1 MDLVYWAHEAP
12 AALRQAKDQ
21 DVSVTSVFRKP
32 NTNIRLGEICL
43 QAGMLTQD
51 QLQEAIRHS
60 KGKRLQIGQILV
72 MCGFLTPR
80 DLQSVLQ
87 AQSMIRDKSI
97 DFNLAIRCLKIAFKM
112 GSTFGEVLDNHEEA
126 PARKAPTGRLGELLL
141 EAGVLRW
148 EQLSKAMEQSLQTG
162 LPLGRM
168 LVLHQVMTDAVL
180 NAVLDIQVR
189 LRDEMLSRE
198 EAVNAVRLA
207 AGLPSSSGDP
217 AVVDKPSQEGPR
229 RRGIRLGELLVLSGA
244 LTETDVMNALEWGLI
259 NQQAIGQVL
268 INRSLITTE
277 LLEAA
282 LKLQKSVD
290 ESQLDALNAAECL
303 GQIHESK
310 VSLEEALENARVERP
325 DFKPSL
331 TYEKLLTLAR
341 VVNQEDIQAAFDL
354 SSKSPQIVGKVLVLT
369 GYSDA
374 PTVQATL
381 RCYQLL
387 AKGWISQD
395 DAVAALDY
403 CLHHRQNKKIN
414 FDMAVKELGW
424 SPNKRLRMDGEA
436 AAIPELVSDSP
447 SLPTVE
453 DELESAIPVNKSEE
467 IKEVAVEKRRKFS
480 ETILPEDAKA
490 MQLANL
496 VKQGISGKKPEAGDE
511 EEEISDQKTALANAF
526 VRLAQSYCD
535 QGNYVEA
542 QQVFERILVNRLN
555 ELGPNNVELTTDLT
569 NLAAVLCVQ
578 GKFNQAEPFMR
589 RAVWVLENTDIPAPL
604 RLADALSMLGEIYF
618 RQDKFGE
625 AETPVTKALHLRQGN
640 LPADHTDIADSL
652 SSQAKLLRKTGKV
665 AEAEKVYAKAQQILS
680 RKQDQATVSN

>member
-1 MDLVYWAHEAP
+1 MKLVNWPQEAP
-12 AALRQAKDQ
+12 AAFRQAKDQ
-21 DVSVTSVFRKP
+21 YSSVTSVFRKP

-148 EQLSKAMEQSLQTG
+148 DQLSKAMEQSLQTG

-168 LVLHQVMTDAVL
+168 LVLHQVLTDAVL
-180 NAVLDIQVR
+180 NSVLDIQVR
-189 LRDEMLSRE
+189 LRDEMLSRD

-207 AGLPSSSGDP
+207 AGVSATAPD
-217 AVVDKPSQEGPR
+217 ATAAEKSQSDAPR
-229 RRGIRLGELLVLSGA
+229 RRGVRLGELLVLSGV
-244 LTETDVMNALEWGLI
+244 LTETDVMNALEWGLV

-268 INRSLITTE
+268 INRSLVTPE

-310 VSLEEALENARVERP
+310 ISLEEALENVKVERP

-453 DELESAIPVNKSEE
+453 DELESAIPVNRAEE
-467 IKEVAVEKRRKFS
+467 IKEVPIEKRRKFS

-490 MQLANL
+490 MKLANL
-496 VKQGISGKKPEAGDE
+496 VKQGISGQKPDSDEDE
-511 EEEISDQKTALANAF
+511 EFSDQKTALSNAF

-589 RAVWVLENTDIPAPL
+589 RAVWVLENADVPAPL
-604 RLADALSMLGEIYF
+604 RLADSLSMLGEIYF

-625 AETPVTKALHLRQGN
+625 AETPVTKALQLRQGN

-652 SSQAKLLRKTGKV
+652 SSQAKLLRKTGRV
-665 AEAEKVYAKAQQILS
+665 EEAEKIYAKAQLILN
-680 RKQDQATVSN
+680 RKEDQATVSS

>member
-1 MDLVYWAHEAP
+1 
-12 AALRQAKDQ
+12 
-21 DVSVTSVFRKP
+21 
-32 NTNIRLGEICL
+32 
-43 QAGMLTQD
+43 MLTQD

-112 GSTFGEVLDNHEEA
+112 GSTFADVLDNHEDA
-126 PARKAPTGRLGELLL
+126 PVRKAPTGRLGELLL
-141 EAGVLRW
+141 EAGVLKY

-168 LVLHQVMTDAVL
+168 LVLHQVLTDAVL
-180 NAVLDIQVR
+180 NSVLDIQVR

-207 AGLPSSSGDP
+207 AGVPSSGAEPS
-217 AVVDKPSQEGPR
+217 AAEKPSQEPPR

-244 LTETDVMNALEWGLI
+244 LTETDVMNALEWGLV
-259 NQQAIGQVL
+259 NQQSIGQVL
-268 INRSLITTE
+268 ISRSLVTQE
-277 LLEAA
+277 LLDAA

-310 VSLEEALENARVERP
+310 VSLEEAMENAKAERP

-331 TYEKLLTLAR
+331 SYEKLLTLAR

-436 AAIPELVSDSP
+436 AAVPELVSDSP

-453 DELESAIPVNKSEE
+453 DELESAIPVNQTEE
-467 IKEVAVEKRRKFS
+467 KEPEVKKRKFS

-496 VKQGISGKKPEAGDE
+496 VKAGIAGKKPDEDE
-511 EEEISDQKTALANAF
+511 EDEASDQKTALANAF

-542 QQVFERILVNRLN
+542 QQVYERILVNRLN
-555 ELGPNNVELTTDLT
+555 ELGTNNVELTTDLT
-569 NLAAVLCVQ
+569 NLAGVLCVQ

-589 RAVWVLENTDIPAPL
+589 RAVWVLENAEIPAPL

-618 RQDKFGE
+618 RQDKFVE
-625 AETPVTKALHLRQGN
+625 AEIPVTKSLNLRQGN

-652 SSQAKLLRKTGKV
+652 SSQAKLLRKTGQV
-665 AEAEKVYAKAQQILS
+665 EEAEKVYAKAQQILS
-680 RKQDQATVSN
+680 RKQQDQATVGS

>member
-1 MDLVYWAHEAP
+1 M
-12 AALRQAKDQ
+12 RQAKDQ

>member
-1 MDLVYWAHEAP
+1 MAP
-12 AALRQAKDQ
+12 ADLGQAKDQ
-21 DVSVTSVFRKP
+21 YSSVTSVFRRP
-32 NTNIRLGEICL
+32 NTSIRLGEICL

-72 MCGFLTPR
+72 MCGYLTPQS
-80 DLQSVLQ
+80 LQSVLL

-112 GSTFGEVLDNHEEA
+112 GTSFSEVLENHEDA
-126 PARKAPTGRLGELLL
+126 PVRKAPTGRLGELLL
-141 EAGVLRW
+141 EAGVLKW
-148 EQLSKAMEQSLQTG
+148 DQLSKAMEQSLQTG

-168 LVLHQVMTDAVL
+168 LVLHQVMTEAVL
-180 NAVLDIQVR
+180 NAILDIQVR

-198 EAVNAVRLA
+198 EAVHAVRLA
-207 AGLPSSSGDP
+207 SGLPSSAGDVAAP
-217 AVVDKPSQEGPR
+217 EKPSTDAPR
-229 RRGIRLGELLVLSGA
+229 RRGIRLGEMLVLSGV

-259 NQQAIGQVL
+259 NQQPIGQVL

-277 LLEAA
+277 LLDAA
-282 LKLQKSVD
+282 VKLQKSVD

-310 VSLEEALENARVERP
+310 VSLEEAMESAKVERP
-325 DFKPSL
+325 DIKPTL

-436 AAIPELVSDSP
+436 AAIPELVSDDP

-453 DELESAIPVNKSEE
+453 DELENAIPVNQQEE
-467 IKEVAVEKRRKFS
+467 LKEDAPDKRRKFS

-490 MQLANL
+490 MQLASL
-496 VKQGISGKKPEAGDE
+496 VKQGITGKKPDQSE
-511 EEEISDQKTALANAF
+511 EEEEASDQKTALANAF

-542 QQVFERILVNRLN
+542 QQVYERILVNRLN
-555 ELGPNNVELTTDLT
+555 ELGTNNVELTTDLT

-589 RAVWVLENTDIPAPL
+589 RAVWVLENADHPEPL
-604 RLADALSMLGEIYF
+604 RLSDALSMLGEIYF

-625 AETPVTKALHLRQGN
+625 AETPVIKALHLRQGN
-640 LPADHTDIADSL
+640 LPADHEDIADAL
-652 SSQAKLLRKTGKV
+652 SAQAKLLRRTGRV
-665 AEAEKVYAKAQQILS
+665 EEAEKAYAKAQQILS
-680 RKQDQATVSN
+680 RKQNQATVSS

>member
-1 MDLVYWAHEAP
+1 
-12 AALRQAKDQ
+12 
-21 DVSVTSVFRKP
+21 VTSVFRRP
-32 NTNIRLGEICL
+32 NTSIRLGEICL

-80 DLQSVLQ
+80 DLQSVLL

-112 GSTFGEVLDNHEEA
+112 GSTFGEVLDNHEDA

-141 EAGVLRW
+141 EAGVLKY

-168 LVLHQVMTDAVL
+168 LVLHQVLTDAVL
-180 NAVLDIQVR
+180 NSVLDIQVR

-198 EAVNAVRLA
+198 EAVHAVRLA
-207 AGLPSSSGDP
+207 AGLPSSSGSGEN
-217 AVVDKPSQEGPR
+217 AVVEKPTQEAPR
-229 RRGIRLGELLVLSGA
+229 RRGIRLGELLVLSGV
-244 LTETDVMNALEWGLI
+244 LTESDVMNALEWGLI
-259 NQQAIGQVL
+259 NQQSIGQVL
-268 INRSLITTE
+268 INRSLVSAE

-310 VSLEEALENARVERP
+310 ISLEEALENAKVERP

-331 TYEKLLTLAR
+331 SYEKLLTLAR

-453 DELESAIPVNKSEE
+453 DELESAIPVNQIEE
-467 IKEVAVEKRRKFS
+467 PKEPEGKRRKFS

-496 VKQGISGKKPEAGDE
+496 VKAGIAGKKPDSE
-511 EEEISDQKTALANAF
+511 EEEEEASDQKTALANAF

-542 QQVFERILVNRLN
+542 QQVYERILVNRLN
-555 ELGPNNVELTTDLT
+555 ELGPNNVDLTTDLT

-589 RAVWVLENTDIPAPL
+589 RAVWVLENAELPAPL

-618 RQDKFGE
+618 RQDKFVE
-625 AETPVTKALHLRQGN
+625 AEIPVTKSLNLRQGN

-652 SSQAKLLRKTGKV
+652 SSQAKLFRKTGRV

-680 RKQDQATVSN
+680 RKQDQTPVSS

>member
-1 MDLVYWAHEAP
+1 M
-12 AALRQAKDQ
+12 
-21 DVSVTSVFRKP
+21 TSVFRRP

-112 GSTFGEVLDNHEEA
+112 GSSFGEVLDNHEEA
-126 PARKAPTGRLGELLL
+126 PVKKAPTGRLGELLL

-180 NAVLDIQVR
+180 NSVLDIQVR

-198 EAVNAVRLA
+198 EAVHAVRLA
-207 AGLPSSSGDP
+207 AGLPSGSAEAAS
-217 AVVDKPSQEGPR
+217 AEKPQQEAPR
-229 RRGIRLGELLVLSGA
+229 RRGIRLGELLVLSGV

-268 INRSLITTE
+268 INRSLITSE

-310 VSLEEALENARVERP
+310 ISLEEALENAKVERP

-436 AAIPELVSDSP
+436 AAVPELVSDSP

-453 DELESAIPVNKSEE
+453 DELESAIPVNQTEE
-467 IKEVAVEKRRKFS
+467 QKGSGGIPRKFS

-496 VKQGISGKKPEAGDE
+496 VKAGIAGKKPDPAQE
-511 EEEISDQKTALANAF
+511 EEDANDQKTALANAF

-542 QQVFERILVNRLN
+542 QQVYERILVNRLN

-569 NLAAVLCVQ
+569 NLAGVLCVQ

-589 RAVWVLENTDIPAPL
+589 RAVWVLENAEMPAPL

-618 RQDKFGE
+618 RQDKFSE

-652 SSQAKLLRKTGKV
+652 SSQAKLLRKTGRND
-665 AEAEKVYAKAQQILS
+665 EAEKIYAKAQQILN
-680 RKQDQATVSN
+680 RKQDQATVSS

>member
-1 MDLVYWAHEAP
+1 M
-12 AALRQAKDQ
+12 
-21 DVSVTSVFRKP
+21 TSVFRKP

-207 AGLPSSSGDP
+207 AGLPSSSGETSV
-217 AVVDKPSQEGPR
+217 ADKPSQDGPR

-310 VSLEEALENARVERP
+310 VSLEEALENAKVERP

-331 TYEKLLTLAR
+331 SYEKLLTLAR

-447 SLPTVE
+447 SLPTVQ
-453 DELESAIPVNKSEE
+453 DELESAIPVNKAEE
-467 IKEVAVEKRRKFS
+467 IKEVAVDKRRKFS

-496 VKQGISGKKPEAGDE
+496 VKQGISGKKPEDADE
-511 EEEISDQKTALANAF
+511 EEEVSDQKTALANAF

-589 RAVWVLENTDIPAPL
+589 RAVWVLENADIPAPL

-625 AETPVTKALHLRQGN
+625 AESPVTKALHLRQGN

-665 AEAEKVYAKAQQILS
+665 AEAEKVYAIAQQILN

>member
-1 MDLVYWAHEAP
+1 
-12 AALRQAKDQ
+12 
-21 DVSVTSVFRKP
+21 
-32 NTNIRLGEICL
+32 
-43 QAGMLTQD
+43 MLTQD

-207 AGLPSSSGDP
+207 AGLPSSSGETSV
-217 AVVDKPSQEGPR
+217 ADKPSQDGPR

-310 VSLEEALENARVERP
+310 VSLEEALENAKVERP

-331 TYEKLLTLAR
+331 SYEKLLTLAR

-447 SLPTVE
+447 SLPTVQ
-453 DELESAIPVNKSEE
+453 DELESAIPVNKAEE
-467 IKEVAVEKRRKFS
+467 IKEVAVDKRRKFS

-496 VKQGISGKKPEAGDE
+496 VKQGISGKKPEDADE
-511 EEEISDQKTALANAF
+511 EEEVSDQKTALANAF

-589 RAVWVLENTDIPAPL
+589 RAVWVLENADIPAPL

-625 AETPVTKALHLRQGN
+625 AESPVTKALHLRQGN

-665 AEAEKVYAKAQQILS
+665 AEAEKVYARAQQILN

>member
-1 MDLVYWAHEAP
+1 MAP
-12 AALRQAKDQ
+12 AGFRQAKDQ
-21 DVSVTSVFRKP
+21 DSSVTSVFRRP

-80 DLQSVLQ
+80 DLQSVLT

-97 DFNLAIRCLKIAFKM
+97 DFALAIRCLKIAFKM
-112 GSTFGEVLDNHEEA
+112 GSSFSEVLDNHEEA

-141 EAGVLRW
+141 EAGVLKW
-148 EQLSKAMEQSLQTG
+148 DQLSKAMEQSLQTG

-168 LVLHQVMTDAVL
+168 LVLHQVLTDAVL
-180 NAVLDIQVR
+180 NSVLDIQVR

-198 EAVNAVRLA
+198 EAVNAVRRA
-207 AGLPSSSGDP
+207 TGLPSSSSDTST
-217 AVVDKPSQEGPR
+217 VEKPQPEGPR
-229 RRGIRLGELLVLSGA
+229 RRGIRLGEMLVLSGV
-244 LTETDVMNALEWGLI
+244 LTETDVMNALEWGLV
-259 NQQAIGQVL
+259 NQQSIGNVL
-268 INRSLITTE
+268 INRSLITSE

-282 LKLQKSVD
+282 LKLQKLVD

-310 VSLEEALENARVERP
+310 ISLEEAMENSKGERP
-325 DFKPSL
+325 DIKPSL
-331 TYEKLLTLAR
+331 SYEKLLTLAR

-414 FDMAVKELGW
+414 FDQAVKELGW

-436 AAIPELVSDSP
+436 AAIPELVSENP

-453 DELESAIPVNKSEE
+453 DELESAIPVNKPQELTVD
-467 IKEVAVEKRRKFS
+467 IEKRRKFS

-496 VKQGISGKKPEAGDE
+496 VKQATGQKTEEADADADE
-511 EEEISDQKTALANAF
+511 EAADQKTALANAF

-589 RAVWVLENTDIPAPL
+589 RAVWVLENADVPAPL
-604 RLADALSMLGEIYF
+604 RLADAYSMLGEIYF
-618 RQDKFGE
+618 RQDKFAE
-625 AETPVTKALHLRQGN
+625 AESPVTKALSLRQSN
-640 LPADHTDIADSL
+640 LPADHTDIADAL
-652 SSQAKLLRKTGKV
+652 SSQAKLMRKTGR
-665 AEAEKVYAKAQQILS
+665 AEEAEKIYAKAQQILS
-680 RKQDQATVSN
+680 KKQDQAAVTG

>member
-1 MDLVYWAHEAP
+1 MRAP
-12 AALRQAKDQ
+12 TGHKRRRRCFWQAKDQ
-21 DVSVTSVFRKP
+21 DSSVTSVFRRP

-80 DLQSVLQ
+80 DLQSVLL

-112 GSTFGEVLDNHEEA
+112 GSTFSEVLDNHEEA

-168 LVLHQVMTDAVL
+168 LVLHQVLTDAVL
-180 NAVLDIQVR
+180 NSVLDIQVR
-189 LRDEMLSRE
+189 LRDEMLTRE

-207 AGLPSSSGDP
+207 AGVQSSSSDGNV
-217 AVVDKPSQEGPR
+217 AEKTQTEGPR
-229 RRGIRLGELLVLSGA
+229 RRGIRLGEMLVLSGV
-244 LTETDVMNALEWGLI
+244 LTETDVMNALEWGLV
-259 NQQAIGQVL
+259 NQQPIGNVL
-268 INRSLITTE
+268 INRSLITSD

-282 LKLQKSVD
+282 LKLQKLVD

-310 VSLEEALENARVERP
+310 ISLEEAMESAKVERP
-325 DFKPSL
+325 DIKPSL
-331 TYEKLLTLAR
+331 SYEKLLTLAR

-414 FDMAVKELGW
+414 FDQAVKELGW

-436 AAIPELVSDSP
+436 AAIPELVSENP

-453 DELESAIPVNKSEE
+453 DELESAIPVNKPQEL
-467 IKEVAVEKRRKFS
+467 KVDVEKRRKFS

-496 VKQGISGKKPEAGDE
+496 VKQSVTGQKPDENEEDE
-511 EEEISDQKTALANAF
+511 EATDQKTALANAF

-542 QQVFERILVNRLN
+542 QQVYERILVNRLN
-555 ELGPNNVELTTDLT
+555 ELGPNNIELTTDLT

-589 RAVWVLENTDIPAPL
+589 RVVWVLENADIPAPL

-618 RQDKFGE
+618 RQDKFAE
-625 AETPVTKALHLRQGN
+625 AEAPVTKALNLRQGN
-640 LPADHTDIADSL
+640 LPADHTDIADAL
-652 SSQAKLLRKTGKV
+652 SSQAKLMRKTGRA
-665 AEAEKVYAKAQQILS
+665 AEAEKIYAKAQQILS
-680 RKQDQATVSN
+680 KKQDQAAISN

>member
-1 MDLVYWAHEAP
+1 
-12 AALRQAKDQ
+12 
-21 DVSVTSVFRKP
+21 
-32 NTNIRLGEICL
+32 
-43 QAGMLTQD
+43 MLTQD

-112 GSTFGEVLDNHEEA
+112 GSTFGEVLDNHEDA

-141 EAGVLRW
+141 EAGVLKY

-168 LVLHQVMTDAVL
+168 LVLHQVLTDAVL

-198 EAVNAVRLA
+198 EAVSAVRLA
-207 AGLPSSSGDP
+207 AGLPSSASSDNGSVEKP
-217 AVVDKPSQEGPR
+217 AQDAPR
-229 RRGIRLGELLVLSGA
+229 RRGIRLGELLVLSGV
-244 LTETDVMNALEWGLI
+244 LTENDVMNALEWGLV
-259 NQQAIGQVL
+259 NQQSIGQVL
-268 INRSLITTE
+268 ISRSLLSAE

-310 VSLEEALENARVERP
+310 ISLEEALESAKVERP

-331 TYEKLLTLAR
+331 SYEKLLTLAR

-453 DELESAIPVNKSEE
+453 DELESAIPVNQVEE
-467 IKEVAVEKRRKFS
+467 SKENEGKKRKFT

-496 VKQGISGKKPEAGDE
+496 VKAGIAGKKPDADE
-511 EEEISDQKTALANAF
+511 EEEEASDQKTALANAF

-542 QQVFERILVNRLN
+542 QQVYERILVNRLN
-555 ELGPNNVELTTDLT
+555 ELGTNNVELTTDLT

-589 RAVWVLENTDIPAPL
+589 RAVWVLENAEIPAPL

-618 RQDKFGE
+618 RQDKFVE
-625 AETPVTKALHLRQGN
+625 AEIPVTKSLHLRQGN
-640 LPADHTDIADSL
+640 LPVDHTDIADSL
-652 SSQAKLLRKTGKV
+652 SSQAKLFRKTGRV

-680 RKQDQATVSN
+680 RKQDQAPVSS

>member
-1 MDLVYWAHEAP
+1 M
-12 AALRQAKDQ
+12 
-21 DVSVTSVFRKP
+21 TSVFRRP
-32 NTNIRLGEICL
+32 NTSIRLGEICL

-112 GSTFGEVLDNHEEA
+112 GSTFGEVLDNHEDA

-141 EAGVLRW
+141 EAGVLKW

-168 LVLHQVMTDAVL
+168 LVLHQVMTEAVL
-180 NAVLDIQVR
+180 NSVLDIQVR

-207 AGLPSSSGDP
+207 AGVASSNS
-217 AVVDKPSQEGPR
+217 EGATVEKTAQDAPR
-229 RRGIRLGELLVLSGA
+229 RRGIRLGELLVLSGV
-244 LTETDVMNALEWGLI
+244 LTENDVMNALEWGLV
-259 NQQAIGQVL
+259 NQQSIGQVL
-268 INRSLITTE
+268 INRALVSAE

-310 VSLEEALENARVERP
+310 ISLEEAMENAKVERP

-331 TYEKLLTLAR
+331 SYEKLLTLAR

-453 DELESAIPVNKSEE
+453 DELESAIPVNQAEE
-467 IKEVAVEKRRKFS
+467 TKENEGKRRKFS

-490 MQLANL
+490 LQLANL
-496 VKQGISGKKPEAGDE
+496 VKAGIAGKKPDIDE
-511 EEEISDQKTALANAF
+511 EEEASDQKTALANAF

-542 QQVFERILVNRLN
+542 QQVYERILVNRLN

-589 RAVWVLENTDIPAPL
+589 RAVWVLENAEIPAPL

-618 RQDKFGE
+618 RQDKFVE
-625 AETPVTKALHLRQGN
+625 AEIPVTKSLQLRQGN
-640 LPADHTDIADSL
+640 LPVDHTDIADSL
-652 SSQAKLLRKTGKV
+652 SSQAKLFRKTGRV

-680 RKQDQATVSN
+680 KKQDQATVSN

>member
-1 MDLVYWAHEAP
+1 
-12 AALRQAKDQ
+12 
-21 DVSVTSVFRKP
+21 
-32 NTNIRLGEICL
+32 
-43 QAGMLTQD
+43 MLTQD

-112 GSTFGEVLDNHEEA
+112 GSTFSDVLDNHEEA

-141 EAGVLRW
+141 EAGVLKY

-168 LVLHQVMTDAVL
+168 LVLHQILTDAVL
-180 NAVLDIQVR
+180 NSVLDIQVR
-189 LRDEMLSRE
+189 LRDEMLTRE

-207 AGLPSSSGDP
+207 TGVSSSTIDS
-217 AVVDKPSQEGPR
+217 SQAERPEQEAPR
-229 RRGIRLGELLVLSGA
+229 RRGIRLGELLVLSGV
-244 LTETDVMNALEWGLI
+244 LTENDVMNALEWGLI

-268 INRSLITTE
+268 INRLLISPE

-290 ESQLDALNAAECL
+290 ESQLDALNAADCL

-310 VSLEEALENARVERP
+310 ISLEEAMENCKVQRP
-325 DFKPSL
+325 EIKPSL
-331 TYEKLLTLAR
+331 SYEKLLTLAR

-414 FDMAVKELGW
+414 FDQAVKELGW

-447 SLPTVE
+447 ALPTVE
-453 DELESAIPVNKSEE
+453 DELESAIAVNKADEKPLEE
-467 IKEVAVEKRRKFS
+467 SKKPRKFS

-490 MQLANL
+490 LQLANL
-496 VKQGISGKKPEAGDE
+496 VKQGIAGKTANTDDEDE
-511 EEEISDQKTALANAF
+511 EVSDQKTALANAF

-542 QQVFERILVNRLN
+542 QQVYERILVNRLN

-589 RAVWVLENTDIPAPL
+589 RAVWVLENTDKPAPL

-625 AETPVTKALHLRQGN
+625 AESPVTKALTIRKNN
-640 LPADHTDIADSL
+640 LPSDHTDIADSL
-652 SSQAKLLRKTGKV
+652 SSQAKLLRKTGRS
-665 AEAEKVYAKAQQILS
+665 AEAEKIYAKAQEILS
-680 RKQDQATVSN
+680 KKQDQTAVST

>member
-1 MDLVYWAHEAP
+1 M
-12 AALRQAKDQ
+12 RQAKDQ

-453 DELESAIPVNKSEE
+453 DELESAIPVHKAEE

-665 AEAEKVYAKAQQILS
+665 AEAEKVYAKAQQILN
-680 RKQDQATVSN
+680 RKPDQATVSN

>member
-1 MDLVYWAHEAP
+1 M
-12 AALRQAKDQ
+12 
-21 DVSVTSVFRKP
+21 TSVFRRP
-32 NTNIRLGEICL
+32 NTNIRLGELLL

-51 QLQEAIRHS
+51 QVQEAIRHS

-80 DLQSVLQ
+80 DLQSVLL

-97 DFNLAIRCLKIAFKM
+97 DFNLAVRCLKIAFKM
-112 GSTFGEVLDNHEEA
+112 GSTFSEVLENHEDA
-126 PARKAPTGRLGELLL
+126 PARKVPTGRLGELLL

-168 LVLHQVMTDAVL
+168 LVLHQVLTESVL
-180 NAVLDIQVR
+180 NTVLDIQVR
-189 LRDEMLSRE
+189 LRDEMLVRE
-198 EAVNAVRLA
+198 EALQAVRFA
-207 AGLPSSSGDP
+207 AGLPGHSGEEQRGERP
-217 AVVDKPSQEGPR
+217 AQEPPR
-229 RRGIRLGELLVLSGA
+229 KRGVRLGELLVISGV
-244 LTETDVMNALEWGLI
+244 LTENDVMNALEWGLV
-259 NQQAIGQVL
+259 NQQPIGQVL
-268 INRSLITTE
+268 ISRELISAA

-282 LKLQKSVD
+282 LKLQKIVD
-290 ESQLDALNAAECL
+290 DSQMDALMAAECL
-303 GQIHESK
+303 GHVHESK
-310 VSLEEALENARVERP
+310 VTLEEAMELAKVENTEVRS
-325 DFKPSL
+325 SL
-331 TYEKLLTLAR
+331 GYEKLLTLAR
-341 VVNQEDIQAAFDL
+341 VVTQEDVQAAFDL

-381 RCYQLL
+381 RCHQLL

-403 CLHHRQNKKIN
+403 CLHHRPNKKIN
-414 FDMAVKELGW
+414 FDQALKELGW

-447 SLPTVE
+447 DLPTVR
-453 DELESAIPVNKSEE
+453 DELESATAFVK
-467 IKEVAVEKRRKFS
+467 ADEKPDDAKKPRKFS

-490 MQLANL
+490 MQLAML
-496 VKQGISGKKPEAGDE
+496 VKQGITGQKPDE
-511 EEEISDQKTALANAF
+511 EEASDFAADQKTALASAF

-542 QQVFERILVNRLN
+542 QQVYERILVNRLN
-555 ELGPNNVELTTDLT
+555 DLGPNSTELTTDLT

-589 RAVWVLENTDIPAPL
+589 RVVWILENAEIPTPT

-618 RQDKFGE
+618 RQDKFSEGE
-625 AETPVTKALHLRQGN
+625 APVSRALQLRETH
-640 LPADHTDIADSL
+640 LPANHTDIADSL
-652 SSQAKLLRKTGKV
+652 SGYAKLLRKTGKSE
-665 AEAEKVYAKAQQILS
+665 EAEKLYSRAQEILNS
-680 RKQDQATVSN
+680 KEDRSALSS